1 MAEST
6 WTTMHIGGTLPA
18 SKIADLV
25 EAIIGDFHEI
35 AEGPNTIDDN
45 RYVSDVAN
53 RNESLLVQGQVNYGN
68 PETVI
73 DFCQKNN
80 LPLWL
85 HFDAGPEWDSGIQIW
100 QPGWPD
106 VEQCEASA
114 QGYVPVISLNELE
127 SLPEGTNIM
136 DTIENLQRFTSE
148 KVPPLTIVEDA
159 ADEQEGAANG

>member
-25 EAIIGDFHEI
+25 EAIIDDFHEI

-53 RNESLLVQGQVNYGN
+53 RNESLLVQGQVNCGN
-68 PETVI
+68 PDAVI
-73 DFCQKNN
+73 DFCVGND
-80 LPLWL
+80 LPFWL
-85 HFDAGPEWDSGIQIW
+85 HFDAGYEWDSGIQIW
-100 QPGWPD
+100 KPGTH
-106 VEQCEASA
+106 VEECPASA
-114 QGYVPVISLNELE
+114 QAYGPMISLHELE

-136 DTIENLQRFTSE
+136 DAIENLQRFTSD